1 MIWKLIVNRKV
12 ATILIPLAAVIL
24 GLVAYAPATAQTYF
38 RDLPPNVLTV
48 TIEGVT
54 SATTDSSGAIDND
67 GPPVVRTTTPTFSG
81 RIEPG
86 PTSIEITIRSV
97 EQTFTVPVDAVTGE
111 WSFTVPE
118 PLEPGEH
125 SLYIDDALV
134 GSFTVELAVTAP
146 DSGQTITPPDSG
158 NAGLAANGS
167 GGSTSAGRI
176 GLLGGLLA
184 LVLIA
189 GYAVRRTAVS
199 RSAARTIDPSDGA
212 R

>member
-1 MIWKLIVNRKV
+1 MIGKLTVNRKV

-54 SATTDSSGAIDND
+54 SAATDSSRAIDND
-67 GPPVVRTTTPTFSG
+67 GPPVIQTTMPTFSG

-118 PLEPGEH
+118 PLEPGEN

-134 GSFTVELAVTAP
+134 GSFTVALTATTP
-146 DSGQTITPPDSG
+146 DSAQTITPPDSG
-158 NAGLAANGS
+158 SAGLAANGS

-184 LVLIA
+184 LVLVA

-199 RSAARTIDPSDGA
+199 RSAANSDGT